1 MTTPSRRRF
10 HELHESGTFVLPNAW
25 DVGSARILAHLG
37 FEALATTSS
46 GFAATMGRADQQA
59 TRDEVVAH
67 CAAITKAIDIPL
79 NVDSE
84 RCYSD
89 DLTGIAETVD
99 LLAEAGA
106 AGLSIEDYNPATGG
120 IDPLDVAA
128 ARVAAAATAC
138 ARHGIVLTGR
148 AENHL
153 HGITDLDDTLARL
166 HAYRDAGAS
175 AVYAPGLT
183 SIEQIKRVV
192 REAGAPV
199 NVLALRGGPPI
210 PELAAAGVR
219 RVSTGGALAWA
230 AYGSLVIAAR
240 ELQTDGTSTYT
251 DRTLPADI
259 RAAAFP
265 H

>member
-1 MTTPSRRRF
+1 MTTSTRRRF
-10 HELHESGTFVLPNAW
+10 QELHESGTFILPNAW

-46 GFAATMGRADQQA
+46 GFAATLGRADQQT
-59 TRDEVVAH
+59 TRDEVVAQ
-67 CAAITKAIDIPL
+67 CAAITKAVDIPL

-84 RCYSD
+84 RCYAD
-89 DLTGIAETVD
+89 DVAGIAETVD
-99 LLAEAGA
+99 LLADAGA
-106 AGLSIEDYNPATGG
+106 AGLSIEDYNPLTGRIDALEVATE
-120 IDPLDVAA
+120 
-128 ARVAAAATAC
+128 RVAAAAKAC

-153 HGITDLDDTLARL
+153 HGVTDLDDTLARL
-166 HAYRDAGAS
+166 HAYRAAGAN

-192 REAGAPV
+192 AVGAPV
-199 NVLALRGGPPI
+199 NVLALRSGPSI
-210 PELAAAGVR
+210 PELAAVGVR

-230 AYGSLVIAAR
+230 AYGTLVIAAR
-240 ELQTDGTSTYT
+240 ELQSEGTSTYT

-259 RAAAFP
+259 RAAAFRR
-265 H
+265 